1 MTFLNL
7 NTTPTSMKLSLRFL
21 YLLPVL
27 AVLCTDR
34 AFTEFVFPDEGSPLL
49 AQFGLLLLAM
59 SAGSSVLNYRYM
71 APLMQRWLL
80 LLLAALGGL
89 ALESYA
95 GWGSWMVYPHVFSKL
110 LVMVHVFGIYAFYR
124 RVGLP
129 PFGLLMGTVLL
140 GLLANLAIYHPD
152 ALSLSA
158 FLGNERGFASTS
170 AMLLLLPTLYYLN
183 QYLARGGLLRL
194 LTFFLGAALI
204 IFLQHRS
211 VWVAMGV
218 ALGLNAGLL
227 LLGRLEGARLSTARL
242 LPMVLIPLLVLI
254 SGGLVALSDPHVV
267 KKLEASLDDIAH
279 PDTRGTG
286 SWRMKQFEVYT
297 PFLKEYPVAGMRLRG
312 FELPVQFYTLA
323 ANGGGDEQVWANGTG
338 HHFHSFYVDRLF
350 YFGGLGLLLTVLVP
364 VLLLGRRLLSR
375 ALLPPPAAALAVFTF
390 GALVYSIS
398 YDWPLYFFALVGLSL
413 AAVAVPGRVPAPA
426 APRPTRVARPILLHR
441 FDSFSASRHDSA
453 PAPHS

>member
-1 MTFLNL
+1 
-7 NTTPTSMKLSLRFL
+7 MKLSLRFL
-21 YLLPVL
+21 FLLPVL

-34 AFTEFVFPDEGSPLL
+34 AFTEFVLADEGSPML

-59 SAGSSVLNYRYM
+59 STGFTVLYYRYM
-71 APLMQRWLL
+71 APPMRRWLWVWV
-80 LLLAALGGL
+80 AALAGL

-110 LVMVHVFGIYAFYR
+110 LVMLHVFGIYAFQR
-124 RVGLP
+124 RFGLP

-158 FLGNERGFASTS
+158 FLDNERGFASTS

-194 LTFFLGAALI
+194 LAFFGGAALV

-218 ALGLNAGLL
+218 ALVLNAGLL
-227 LLGRLEGARLSTARL
+227 LLGRLDGGRPSLTRL

-254 SGGLVALSDPHVV
+254 SGGLVALSNPHVL
-267 KKLEASLDDIAH
+267 KKLESSLNDIAH

-286 SWRMKQFEVYT
+286 SWRMKQFEAYK
-297 PFLKEYPVAGMRLRG
+297 PFLQQYPVAGMRLKG

-323 ANGGGDEQVWANGTG
+323 ANGGGQEQVWADGTG

-350 YFGGLGLLLTVLVP
+350 YFGALGLLLTVLVP

-375 ALLPPPAAALAVFTF
+375 VPLPPPTAALAVYTF

-413 AAVAVPGRVPAPA
+413 AAAAVPGHVPAPA
-426 APRPTRVARPILLHR
+426 PARPARAPRPVLLHR
-441 FDSFSASRHDSA
+441 FASFSASPHAPASA
-453 PAPHS
+453 PAPAARA